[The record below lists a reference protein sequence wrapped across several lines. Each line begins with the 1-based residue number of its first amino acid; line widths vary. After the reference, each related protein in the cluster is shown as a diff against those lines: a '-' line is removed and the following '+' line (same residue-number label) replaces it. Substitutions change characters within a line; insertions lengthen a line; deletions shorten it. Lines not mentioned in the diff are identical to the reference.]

1 MLNCIYGH
9 IVRLSPEATG
19 FIRINQNCFPQE
31 NEPLDEPF
39 IKNGLQQEQVR
50 REGEGEDEGG
60 PVLIENASGDPLH
73 SNISPS
79 HDLTTLSHS
88 GQVYIKVFNMEY

>member
-1 MLNCIYGH
+1 MLSCQ
-9 IVRLSPEATG
+9 IVVGLSPEATCCLKK
-19 FIRINQNCFPQE
+19 NQNCCRQE

-39 IKNGLQQEQVR
+39 IKNGLRQDQVR
-50 REGEGEDEGG
+50 GEGEGEDEGG
-60 PVLIENASGDPLH
+60 PVLIENAIDDPLH
-73 SNISPS
+73 TNHSPS